1 MSRMSETEQLKPQ
14 QQLSGVLKSMV
25 SVEEEALLVG
35 HLRFVLALNQK
46 VNLTGI
52 DDEES
57 GLLLHIEDSLAA
69 LQEVNAAPEGRL
81 VDLGSGGGFPGI
93 PLAIMTGRKTTLIEA
108 TDKKAR
114 TLKKYLE
121 SAGLDGQVD
130 IIASRIEEASKSMM
144 GCFAVATARALS
156 SLAAIMEL
164 ASPLLMDEGVLVA
177 YKGNVT
183 DVEMAGARKVEDCLG
198 MELFS
203 RRELLLSDGRTR
215 REILVFMKKRPAKV
229 SLPRR
234 NGQAQRHPF
243 G

>member
-1 MSRMSETEQLKPQ
+1 MSETERLKPQ
-14 QQLSGVLKSMV
+14 KQLPDVLKSMV
-25 SVEEEALLVG
+25 SVEEEALLIG

-57 GLLLHIEDSLAA
+57 GLLLHIEDSMAA

-93 PLAIMTGRKTTLIEA
+93 PLAIMTGRETTLIEA

-114 TLKKYLE
+114 ILKKYLE

-130 IIASRIEEASKSMM
+130 IIASRIEEASKTIM

-177 YKGNVT
+177 YKGNIT
-183 DVEMAGARKVEDCLG
+183 DAEMDGARKAEDYLG

-203 RRELLLSDGRTR
+203 RRELLLSDGKTR
-215 REILVFMKKRPAKV
+215 REILVFIKKRPAKV